1 MRPDAAL
8 PELECLCA
16 SLRRAARAV
25 TQAYEKELRPEG
37 LRAPQLTLLH
47 VLAKKGTLTQGELGD
62 FLALD
67 STTLTRT
74 LRPLEQKGWIRARP
88 GEDRR
93 ERHWELTAAGERKWK
108 KALPAWQRAQARAR
122 DRLGPATVDGLL
134 ASLAT
139 VAGAARGAGGAKA
152 RRGQ

>member
-1 MRPDAAL
+1 VRPDHSL
-8 PELECLCA
+8 PALECLCA

-25 TQAYEKELRPEG
+25 TQAYETELRPQG

-47 VLAKKGTLTQGELGD
+47 VLAKKGVLTQGEIGE

-74 LRPLEQKGWIRARP
+74 LRPLERQGWIRARA

-93 ERHWELTAAGERKWK
+93 ERRWELTAAGERKWK
-108 KALPAWQRAQARAR
+108 KALPAWERAQARAR
-122 DRLGPATVDGLL
+122 QQIGPAGVAALL
-134 ASLAT
+134 TSLAR
-139 VAGAARGAGGAKA
+139 VAGAARATGGAK
-152 RRGQ
+152 RRPGA

>member
-47 VLAKKGTLTQGELGD
+47 VLAKKGTLTQGEIGE

-74 LRPLEQKGWIRARP
+74 LRPLERQGWIRARP
-88 GEDRR
+88 GDDRR

-108 KALPAWQRAQARAR
+108 KALPAWERAQARAR
-122 DRLGPATVDGLL
+122 KQLGPNLVSSLL
-134 ASLAT
+134 SDLAR
-139 VAGAARGAGGAKA
+139 VAGGG
-152 RRGQ
+152 RLPRNSPRP

>member
-1 MRPDAAL
+1 MRPDASL

-25 TQAYEKELRPEG
+25 TQAYENELRPEG
-37 LRAPQLTLLH
+37 LRATQLTLLH
-47 VLAKKGTLTQGELGD
+47 VLRRKGTLTQGEIGD
-62 FLALD
+62 LLALD

-74 LRPLEQKGWIRARP
+74 LGLMEAAGWIRWRP

-108 KALPAWQRAQARAR
+108 KAIPAWERAQAKARAR
-122 DRLGPATVDGLL
+122 IGTREMETLL
-134 ASLAT
+134 ADLAR
-139 VAGAARGAGGAKA
+139 VAGGARAAGAAKAGK
-152 RRGQ
+152 RE